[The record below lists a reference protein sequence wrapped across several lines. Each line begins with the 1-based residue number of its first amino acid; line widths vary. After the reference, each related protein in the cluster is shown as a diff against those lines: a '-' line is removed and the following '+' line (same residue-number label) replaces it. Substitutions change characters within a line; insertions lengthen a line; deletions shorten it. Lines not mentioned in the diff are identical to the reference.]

1 MYVQRWP
8 DALAAPFLWLLVQV
22 SRTAPCAFASG
33 TSRPESSSQPSRPI
47 TAVDSEKRPQPERY
61 ASPRS
66 TVTISAMT
74 ATCPLSSGEK
84 TIGSYSGLI
93 GDSTI
98 RAWRQ
103 SSSSEAAFSD
113 E

>member
-1 MYVQRWP
+1 MTITGDNPIWCPEDDTLGRAVLPVELGQERVRNIPPRSVQPGLHARSP
-8 DALAAPFLWLLVQV
+8 PPAAE
-22 SRTAPCAFASG
+22 R
-33 TSRPESSSQPSRPI
+33 RQPG
-47 TAVDSEKRPQPERY
+47 RY